1 MLWGDWFDAGQARSV
16 ALKSCYV
23 RGLIVTPK
31 AWGWR
36 FIVVA
41 SRRMVQGEAPET
53 MLQDASEQDLG
64 SLAGLHQRNAS
75 P

>member
-1 MLWGDWFDAGQARSV
+1 MAY
-16 ALKSCYV
+16 KSCWV
-23 RGLIVTPK
+23 HGLIVMPK

-64 SLAGLHQRNAS
+64 SLAGSHQPNAS